1 MTQVLS
7 PGLRHGRV
15 TIPSSKSQAH
25 RLLICA
31 ALGQSPAEL
40 TIHGLSNDIRAT
52 IDCLQALGADIRPVS
67 AHTLRIVPLSVPPE
81 GACTLPCGESG
92 STLRFLL
99 PVAGALG
106 AKAVFSMEGRLPQR
120 PLEPLAGLLQAHGM
134 TLRQQGG
141 LLSAEG
147 RLTPGAFSL
156 PGNVSSQYVSGLLM
170 ALPLLSDESTVEVT
184 GPVESAAYISMTE
197 DALARGGV
205 LFSRQDWRYS
215 IPGGQ
220 RPRYPASL
228 CAEGDYSNAA
238 FFLCMGAFSPEGV
251 TVDGLDPASRQGDRA
266 ILRQL
271 TAMGAEV
278 SVAGGSVTVRRGAL
292 QGRTIDAAPIPD
304 LIPVL
309 SVAAA
314 VCQGETNIVHAGRL
328 RLKESDRL
336 RSTAALLTALGGQV
350 EELPEGLRIR
360 GVPNLR
366 GGTVDCCGDHRIAMS
381 AAAAACI
388 CREPVTVCGSE
399 CVSKSYPDFWVHY
412 AALKGASL

>member
-1 MTQVLS
+1 MAGFGTVL
-7 PGLRHGRV
+7 
-15 TIPSSKSQAH
+15 
-25 RLLICA
+25 
-31 ALGQSPAEL
+31 
-40 TIHGLSNDIRAT
+40 
-52 IDCLQALGADIRPVS
+52 RPLYPEPEV
-67 AHTLRIVPLSVPPE
+67 HVPLTV
-81 GACTLPCGESG
+81 
-92 STLRFLL
+92 
-99 PVAGALG
+99 
-106 AKAVFSMEGRLPQR
+106 
-120 PLEPLAGLLQAHGM
+120 
-134 TLRQQGG
+134 QGP
-141 LLSAEG
+141 LLSGKA
-147 RLTPGAFSL
+147 S
-156 PGNVSSQYVSGLLM
+156 VSGKGGSQLISGLLM
-170 ALPLLSDESTVEVT
+170 ALPLLSGESAVEVT

-205 LFSRQDWRYS
+205 LFSRQDWRYRV
-215 IPGGQ
+215 PGGQ

-251 TVDGLDPASRQGDRA
+251 TVDGLDPVSRQGDRA

-278 SVAGGSVTVRRGAL
+278 SVSGGSVTVRRGTL

-309 SVAAA
+309 SVVAA
-314 VCQGETNIVHAGRL
+314 VCQGETSIVHAGRL

-350 EELPEGLRIR
+350 EELPEGLKIH
-360 GVPNLR
+360 GVPALR

-381 AAAAACI
+381 AAAAACV

-399 CVSKSYPDFWVHY
+399 CVSKSYPDFWAHY